1 MRHMLQRQKWR
12 NRREIRVQVVPR
24 EDLGEAALM
33 ITGLKKR
40 LVDRPGH
47 GDRDA
52 LRLPAGVTER
62 RGSLSAD

>member
-40 LVDRPGH
+40 LVERPGH

-52 LRLPAGVTER
+52 LGLAAADPAR
-62 RGSLSAD
+62 RGNLSAD

>member
-33 ITGLKKR
+33 ITGLDEH
-40 LVDRPGH
+40 LVGGPGQ

-52 LRLPAGVTER
+52 LGLAAVDARNG
-62 RGSLSAD
+62 GSLL